1 MILAGDIGG
10 TSTRLALFEI
20 NGGKL
25 AAIAP
30 PQKFH
35 SAEHKGLNEIVA
47 AFVDA
52 QTRAGK
58 APPIEHAAFGIAGPI
73 RDGKVRTSNLPW
85 VVDAAQLAAQL
96 KVADVHLLNDLEANA
111 YGIAELAP
119 ADLVT
124 LNEGVE
130 DRNGNEAVISA
141 GTGLGEAGIFFDG
154 KQLHPFAC
162 EGGHGD
168 FAPRNELEIELLRH
182 LQKKLAGTGNGHVS
196 CERVLSGQGLVNIYE
211 FLRDTGRGKEAPEVA
226 AAMESGDP
234 AAAISKAALDGSSP
248 LCIQALDM
256 LVAIYGAEAGNL
268 ALKIMATRGVYVGG
282 GIAPKIISKLKE
294 PRFMTA
300 FCDKGRLKPVL
311 ELIPVRV
318 ITNDLT
324 ALLGAA
330 RYAAVEAGLLRPW
343 SG

>member
-20 NGGKL
+20 NSGKL
-25 AAIAP
+25 QAVVP

-35 SAEHKGLNEIVA
+35 SVDHKGLDEIAA
-47 AFVDA
+47 AFVTV
-52 QTRAGK
+52 QTKAGK

-73 RDGKVRTSNLPW
+73 RDGKVHTSNLPW
-85 VVDAAQLAAQL
+85 VVDAAQLAIQL
-96 KVADVHLLNDLEANA
+96 NVADVHLLNDLEANA
-111 YGIAELAP
+111 YGIAELTP
-119 ADLVT
+119 TDLVT

-130 DRNGNEAVISA
+130 DRHGNEAVISA

-154 KQLHPFAC
+154 QQLHPFAC
-162 EGGHGD
+162 EGGHSD
-168 FAPRNELEIELLRH
+168 FAPRDELEIELLRH
-182 LQKKLAGTGNGHVS
+182 LQKKFASTSGHVS

-211 FLRDTGRGKEAPEVA
+211 FLRDTGRGRESTEVA
-226 AAMESGDP
+226 AAMKSGDP
-234 AAAISKAALDGSSP
+234 AAAISKAAFDGSSP
-248 LCIQALDM
+248 MCEQAMDM
-256 LVAIYGAEAGNL
+256 LVSIYGAEAGNL
-268 ALKIMATRGVYVGG
+268 ALKIMATRGVYIGG
-282 GIAPKIISKLKE
+282 GIAPKIISKLQE
-294 PRFMTA
+294 PRFTTA

-330 RYAAVEAGLLRPW
+330 RYAAVEAGLLPPW